1 MAVQDYGTTNI
12 SFSTFDVWSNAGF
25 TDDSNITLSTV
36 LIDALPAATAPYSV
50 SEIYNRKWFYGKA
63 AVDASGTDPGVVNIT
78 APYSTGS
85 GVELIIDNI
94 DYSVH
99 ATVTLEAVPTY
110 PRTFIQW
117 RTEPLGG
124 GTQISTNATI
134 NLTATDQTSTTEFWA
149 YFST

>member
-1 MAVQDYGTTNI
+1 MAVFTYGTTNI
-12 SFSTFDVWSNAGF
+12 AFSDFDTWANGVSATNISLTGSL
-25 TDDSNITLSTV
+25 DDTI
-36 LIDALPAATAPYSV
+36 PATPTQM
-50 SEIYNRKWFYGKA
+50 SEVYNKDWFYGKA
-63 AVDASGTDPGVVNIT
+63 LVNNAGTDPGVVNIT

-85 GVELIIDNI
+85 GVELVIKNV

-117 RTEPLGG
+117 RTEPLGQ
-124 GTQISTNATI
+124 GTQISTNATL
-134 NLTATDQTSTTEFWA
+134 NLTATDHTSATEFWA

>member
-1 MAVQDYGTTNI
+1 MAVFTYGTTNI
-12 SFSTFDVWSNAGF
+12 AFSDFDTWANGVSATNISFTGSL
-25 TDDSNITLSTV
+25 DDTI
-36 LIDALPAATAPYSV
+36 PATPTQM
-50 SEIYNRKWFYGKA
+50 SEVYDKSWFYGTA
-63 AVDASGTDPGVVNIT
+63 AVDASGTSPGVVNIT

-85 GVELIIDNI
+85 GEYLVIKNV

-124 GTQISTNATI
+124 GTQISTNATL
-134 NLTATDQTSTTEFWA
+134 NLTVSDHTSVTEFWA
-149 YFST
+149 YFSV